1 MNFSNVLIRCSS
13 LSCLFTEP
21 KSKADKD
28 AGELSKTAK
37 SHLIEVY
44 AGVLW
49 GVERDILTK
58 AMKKGVEAEEDG
70 ITLLSRVD
78 KIMYEKNKEREA
90 NQYLTG
96 HPDIIEENRI
106 TDLKLSWDA
115 FTFLPKMME
124 EMDDM
129 YFYQLQGYMWLF
141 GKDKGR
147 ISYALVDTPES
158 IINGEKYRLLKNMD
172 VISDLS
178 PEYVKASERLERSMK
193 FSHIDPKL
201 RIIHQYCDRDEEVIA
216 KIPQKVEK
224 ARQFLADLYQKHIS
238 QN

>member
-1 MNFSNVLIRCSS
+1 MDFSNVLIRCSS
-13 LSCLFTEP
+13 LYCLFTEP

-44 AGVLW
+44 ASALW
-49 GVERDILTK
+49 DVERDILTK
-58 AMKKGVEAEEDG
+58 AMKKGVQAEEDG

-78 KIMYEKNKEREA
+78 KTMYEKNKEREA
-90 NQYLTG
+90 NDYITG
-96 HPDIIEENRI
+96 HPDIIEPNRI

-141 GKDKGR
+141 NKQEGR

-172 VISDLS
+172 VISELS
-178 PEYVKASERLERSMK
+178 PEYVDASDRLEKSMK
-193 FSHIDPKL
+193 FSHIDPQL
-201 RIIHQYCDRDEEVIA
+201 RIIHQYCQRNEEIIA
-216 KIPQKVEK
+216 KIPEKVEK
-224 ARQFLADLYQKHIS
+224 AREYLSQLYKKHTS
-238 QN
+238 R